1 MKFAQHVE
9 LQFSRRCRRRER
21 QDLPQRQDT
30 LWPIYVGLPL
40 ALVAFAGRQGAR
52 AWWRRWWRR
61 WRCSPA
67 TSPSPGGGDG
77 FPRYFTPV
85 FVLVPLVLAQV
96 RWPRAVAALALVA
109 LLPLGL
115 RAWSAE
121 LHDRGQ
127 ALCRRIGA
135 FDGRHY
141 AADREASPPA
151 CVQPLGL
158 QSGPSWYS
166 RRAPFACCGAD
177 GVAQWQP
184 LHSQLCR

>member
-1 MKFAQHVE
+1 M
-9 LQFSRRCRRRER
+9 LRFSGAR
-21 QDLPQRQDT
+21 QNVPLWTRVSQYLPQRQDT

-40 ALVAFAGRQGAR
+40 ALVAFAAGKAR
-52 AWWRRWWRR
+52 ARMVAPLVAAVAVFAGYVAIAWW
-61 WRCSPA
+61 
-67 TSPSPGGGDG
+67 GDG
-77 FPRYFTPV
+77 FPRYFAPV

-135 FDGRHY
+135 FDARKF
-141 AADREASPPA
+141 ARDAEADPPG
-151 CVQPLGL
+151 CVRPLGL
-158 QSGPSWYS
+158 QSGPSWYGK
-166 RRAPFACCGAD
+166 RAPFACCGAE